1 MKAISSGVLL
11 RTGRWMAANLPI
23 RFKKQGVG
31 IMGLLLVNSILDLF
45 GVASLIPLLSVVL
58 QEDGLSKSKSL
69 RWIYDLLPVQTEKE
83 FIIWLCGIIGLVIL
97 LKTVANLLIRFTQAR
112 FAYQVYQFFAH
123 FNQRY
128 FLNKGL
134 LFLKSQNS
142 NQLVREINE
151 SASRLASL
159 VVMSS
164 LVFLNEIVVVL
175 LIIVSILVYK
185 PGALLL
191 LAAIMLPGVLVFYR
205 AVRKATQ
212 KIHNSIHVVKS
223 DLLESLFQAI
233 FGYADIQLNNSEPHF
248 YEKYEK
254 STAKF
259 AHYQTRLQVL
269 NQAPARIVE
278 LIIVLGVLGIVIYGT
293 TILQDREGLLLL
305 MGVFGLAA
313 FRIMPSINRMLGAL
327 LQIKGNQFVLDS
339 LEERMQDGAE
349 KDLESEEVLVQP
361 IPFQKSF
368 ELTNVSYRYPQAS
381 KLVLNSINIQV
392 TKGEKIGIIGRS
404 GSGKTTLMNVML
416 GFLENFDGS
425 FLIDGQSLGEHNI
438 KGWRAIIGY
447 VQQEVYLIDGTIAEN
462 IAFGASELNDSQLKD
477 AIELSS
483 LKTLIQELPDGIN
496 TRVGERGAQLSGGQ
510 RQRIA
515 IARALYSGARIL
527 FFDEATS
534 ALDNETEREITEA
547 MEHLAEHGL
556 TMIVIAHRISTLKY
570 CDRIL
575 ELEAGQIK
583 REVTFQE
590 LTATTDS

>member
-1 MKAISSGVLL
+1 
-11 RTGRWMAANLPI
+11 MAANLPI